1 VTSTSCNFYSDYENR
16 KCICLEFIRKKERRN
31 FSLFNGIFKSF
42 VTGKDRKFYINE
54 NERIYADEQVGV
66 SHVSQR
72 KRVCIVCA
80 IVKSQKGGS
89 CLLEW

>member
-1 VTSTSCNFYSDYENR
+1 VTSTSCNFYSEMRTENVSVLNLLER
-16 KCICLEFIRKKERRN
+16 KREGI
-31 FSLFNGIFKSF
+31 SLSNGIFKSF